1 MKKASIRA
9 AIVAIDGCYS
19 SSLAGF
25 ADVLQVANSHLRRYE
40 GTSGS
45 DISRTFE
52 WEFVSLVSQRVTAC
66 NGLPITPVR
75 SPATKPYDL
84 VFIPGIYYDGR
95 EAFSQLL
102 KDAAPLCSWL
112 EEQWEA
118 GSMLAANCTGTFI
131 LAETGLL
138 SDRDATT
145 TWWLEKLFRTRYPKV
160 KLKLK
165 SMVTE
170 CERLSCAG
178 ASASHLLQAVYMV
191 EYFCGS
197 SVASL
202 TAKTMLID
210 TSQTIQLPFLSLQ
223 TEEEHGDAIVA
234 KAQLWLQKHFSEP
247 VRLPELAN
255 MLSVSERTLIRRF
268 NTALGTT
275 PGAYLQTL
283 RLDLA
288 RRLLENGNLGVDET
302 AHQVGYQN
310 GSSFTRLFRKQ
321 VGMTPVTYR
330 NRFAR
335 TNTTVVSDQAGCQ

>member
-25 ADVLQVANSHLRRYE
+25 ADVLQAANSHLRRYE

-138 SDRDATT
+138 SGRDATT

-165 SMVTE
+165 VQ
-170 CERLSCAG
+170 L
-178 ASASHLLQAVYMV
+178 
-191 EYFCGS
+191 
-197 SVASL
+197 
-202 TAKTMLID
+202 KT
-210 TSQTIQLPFLSLQ
+210 S
-223 TEEEHGDAIVA
+223 
-234 KAQLWLQKHFSEP
+234 
-247 VRLPELAN
+247 
-255 MLSVSERTLIRRF
+255 
-268 NTALGTT
+268 
-275 PGAYLQTL
+275 
-283 RLDLA
+283 
-288 RRLLENGNLGVDET
+288 
-302 AHQVGYQN
+302 
-310 GSSFTRLFRKQ
+310 
-321 VGMTPVTYR
+321 
-330 NRFAR
+330 
-335 TNTTVVSDQAGCQ
+335 